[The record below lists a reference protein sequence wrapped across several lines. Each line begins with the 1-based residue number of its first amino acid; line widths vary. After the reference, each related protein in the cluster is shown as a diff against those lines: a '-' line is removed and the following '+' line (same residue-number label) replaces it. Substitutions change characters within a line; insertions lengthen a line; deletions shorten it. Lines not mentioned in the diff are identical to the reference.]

1 MKNTKR
7 RLKLCYN

>member
-7 RLKLCYN
+7 